1 MIPRPTDMPVIITVC
16 GVFQLGST
24 LGTRE
29 ISAKQMINT
38 EDLSGGIHGKYHRE
52 VLAPLHLNRPRDK
65 VPCWES

>member
-1 MIPRPTDMPVIITVC
+1 MPVIVTVC

-52 VLAPLHLNRPRDK
+52 VLAPLH
-65 VPCWES
+65 